1 MIYFPYRTD
10 NPGIMLRLVRL
21 DPRIQHV
28 LGINSLK
35 YNLPLKIDMVVKS
48 ILRFYLLNFV
58 TVLVGN

>member
-1 MIYFPYRTD
+1 
-10 NPGIMLRLVRL
+10 MLRLVRL

-28 LGINSLK
+28 FGINSLK